1 MINRL
6 NHLPRYVHR
15 FRWLHSM
22 SSPSVVTRNTERGFN
37 VNASKTLRGRGGT
50 EGGEGRR
57 GETKGRRGEEENG
70 TNISTHDCR
79 HNTPT
84 PTPTPLFHTLTLP
97 HITHTLPH
105 ITHTLL
111 VSSPAATRAF
121 STSDS
126 AVVAQEEIRWRRRKR
141 CSPSVPISP
150 P

>member
-50 EGGEGRR
+50 EGGEGRHGGR
-57 GETKGRRGEEENG
+57 RRGEEEKRRTGHALVHMTVG
-70 TNISTHDCR
+70 TIHPHPHPHS
-79 HNTPT
+79 
-84 PTPTPLFHTLTLP
+84 LFH
-97 HITHTLPH
+97 THTLPH

>member
-70 TNISTHDCR
+70 TCISTHYMTVGTI
-79 HNTPT
+79 HPH
-84 PTPTPLFHTLTLP
+84 PHSLFHTL
-97 HITHTLPH
+97 HTP
-105 ITHTLL
+105 
-111 VSSPAATRAF
+111 
-121 STSDS
+121 
-126 AVVAQEEIRWRRRKR
+126 
-141 CSPSVPISP
+141 C
-150 P
+150 